1 MYNERDV
8 MNVSIGKHIAWVM
21 ACGLMGNVVFAE
33 TAVIQLSLT
42 PDIALQST
50 DTRIEGLSLN
60 IWGENEQ
67 SALTIG
73 LVNGARNDSQG
84 LMLGYILNYADNY
97 NGVQWGFVNYNK
109 GDFLGWQSGFVNYTA
124 GRFKGLQSGFINVTD
139 TFSGLQLGV
148 INMAD
153 EVESGVQ
160 IGLINVISENQD
172 FFTNLPDELAPAMV
186 FVNWHF

>member
-1 MYNERDV
+1 

-21 ACGLMGNVVFAE
+21 VCGLMGNVVFAE
-33 TAVIQLSLT
+33 TAAIQLSLT
-42 PDIALQST
+42 PDIALQSQ

-97 NGVQWGFVNYNK
+97 KGLQWGFVNYNT